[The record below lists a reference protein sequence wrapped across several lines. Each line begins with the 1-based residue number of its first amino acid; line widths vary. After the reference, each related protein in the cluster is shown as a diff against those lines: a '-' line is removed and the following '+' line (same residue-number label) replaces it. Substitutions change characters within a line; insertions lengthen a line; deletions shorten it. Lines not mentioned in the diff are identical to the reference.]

1 MSFYQKIKAIYPKSY
16 VSWVKKNLEYADI
29 KVSIEKFVATEFLYS
44 LSLAISVALTL
55 YTLKFSTFLILIASF
70 GIFLAF
76 QIIPNVMV
84 ILIADKRAKFAEEV
98 LPDVLQLT
106 AANLRAGLTPDRAL
120 MLAARPEFGLLE
132 DEIRVAAKKAVAG
145 TPIEEAIVGIGKRIK
160 SKLISRT
167 LTLITEGIRKGGE
180 IAGLLE
186 QTAEDIRNTKL
197 LKKEVAAQVTM
208 YAIFIFMAAGLIAP
222 LLYSISTYLVETMI
236 KIGAAAGVEEAIAKY
251 GRSMGFIS
259 FKLVEF
265 PPGFLTYYAIGA
277 MAITSFFGSLLIGL
291 LKEGSEKAGIK
302 FIPIFLILNLIIFF
316 SAKTL
321 IEQFMVGV
329 APVILPK

>member
-16 VSWVKKNLEYADI
+16 LSWVKKNLEYADV
-29 KVSIEKFVATEFLYS
+29 KVSVEKFLATEFLYS
-44 LSLAISVALTL
+44 LSLAISVALIL
-55 YTLKFSTFLILIASF
+55 YTLKFSAFLILIASF

-76 QIIPNVMV
+76 QIISNVML

-145 TPIEEAIVGIGKRIK
+145 TPIEEAIVGIGKKIK

-222 LLYSISTYLVETMI
+222 LLYSISTYLVETMA
-236 KIGAAAGVEEAIAKY
+236 KIGAAGVEEAVAKY

-259 FKLVEF
+259 FRLVKF
-265 PPGFLTYYAIGA
+265 PPGFLTYYALGA
-277 MAITSFFGSLLIGL
+277 MTITSFFGSLLIGL
-291 LKEGSEKAGIK
+291 LREGSEKAGIK

-329 APVILPK
+329 APVTLLK